1 MNGAEKIKERIIDDA
16 RKRAEKII
24 EDAKLEA
31 QAIIKDAEKQAFQRV
46 AIMTENAKE
55 EAVLYKQ
62 RFRAAC
68 EMDDKKNV
76 LKMRQDAIDEAFS
89 AALTEIAGLPD
100 DKYSLFMED
109 VLLKAAKDEEGD
121 IVMNKKDKQRL
132 GKQFVDR
139 VNAKFRTM
147 GKKAMLKL
155 AEEDLSSCGGF
166 VIRYGEMEINCTLEV
181 LLNMAR
187 PNLEAEV
194 AAILFGEQ

>member
-1 MNGAEKIKERIIDDA
+1 MDGANRIKQRIIDDA

-31 QAIIKDAEKQAFQRV
+31 QVIIKDAEKQAFQRV

-55 EAVLYKQ
+55 EAALYKQ
-62 RFRAAC
+62 RFRAAG
-68 EMDDKKNV
+68 EMEDRKNV
-76 LKMRQDAIDEAFS
+76 LKMRQNTIDEAFS
-89 AALTEIAGLPD
+89 AALSRIAELPD

-109 VLLKAAKDEEGD
+109 VLLNAVKDEEGEL
-121 IVMNKKDKQRL
+121 VMNKKDRQRL
-132 GKQFVDR
+132 GQKFVER
-139 VNAKFRTM
+139 INAKFRTM

-155 AEEDLSSCGGF
+155 AEEDLNSCGGF
-166 VIRYGEMEINCTLEV
+166 VVRYGEMEINCTLEV

-194 AAILFGEQ
+194 ASILFGE